1 MKMIFSLILAIGF
14 LINPNLAEI
23 RKVYPSAANSETSAN
38 EFAAKMATV
47 DANED
52 KVLVAYKGASLAMKS
67 KFKKKISE
75 KISTLK
81 EGAKLIESAI
91 AAEPNNIEIRMIRL
105 SIQENLPSITNYKK
119 NIGEDKAFILKHNK
133 EQADALKTYI
143 KAFIIQS
150 KSFSAEEKQ
159 AAKQ

>member
-1 MKMIFSLILAIGF
+1 MKMIFSLIICIGF
-14 LINPNLAEI
+14 LKNPDLAEI
-23 RKVYPSAANSETSAN
+23 RKMYRSAANSELSAN
-38 EFAAKMATV
+38 EFSAKMAVVT
-47 DANED
+47 ATED
-52 KVLVAYKGASLAMKS
+52 KVLLAYKGASMAMKS

-81 EGAKLIESAI
+81 EGAKLIESGI

-105 SIQENLPSITNYKK
+105 SIQENLPSITKYKK
-119 NIGEDKAFILKHNK
+119 NIGEDKAFLLKNYK
-133 EQADALKTYI
+133 EQPDALKTYLI
-143 KAFIIQS
+143 AFIIQS